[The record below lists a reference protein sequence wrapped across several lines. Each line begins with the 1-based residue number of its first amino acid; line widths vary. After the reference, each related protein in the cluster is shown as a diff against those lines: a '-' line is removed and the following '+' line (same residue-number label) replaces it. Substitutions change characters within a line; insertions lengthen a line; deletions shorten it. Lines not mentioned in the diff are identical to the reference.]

1 MQCCCTQSKGPVCSC
16 STEVTYDPKFISCCL
31 SMTLSVSHDSIL
43 TLSQSHVR
51 VPLSETWQTPRLLQ
65 FIGHLYLE
73 MEMVYLQVL
82 ESSPFTPMNHFPAHV
97 TAVLSSSAVPKS
109 CRDASIRLAH
119 TESPDVCADSMLDEA
134 SAYLAAMPAVRHQ
147 I

>member
-1 MQCCCTQSKGPVCSC
+1 MQCCWTQRKGPVISC
-16 STEVTYDPKFISCCL
+16 STEVTHDPKFISCCL
-31 SMTLSVSHDSIL
+31 SMTPNVEHDSVL

-73 MEMVYLQVL
+73 MEIVYLQVL

-97 TAVLSSSAVPKS
+97 TTEFSSVAVQEAVQMHS
-109 CRDASIRLAH
+109 HD
-119 TESPDVCADSMLDEA
+119 
-134 SAYLAAMPAVRHQ
+134 
-147 I
+147 

>member
-1 MQCCCTQSKGPVCSC
+1 MQCCWARSKIPAYSC
-16 STEVTYDPKFISCCL
+16 STEVTHDPRSISCCPG
-31 SMTLSVSHDSIL
+31 MTPDVRHAPVL

-82 ESSPFTPMNHFPAHV
+82 ESSPFTPMNHFPAHKIEV
-97 TAVLSSSAVPKS
+97 LRGSTARQGCTAAFVHLT
-109 CRDASIRLAH
+109 H
-119 TESPDVCADSMLDEA
+119 EESLNMSADSMLDEA
-134 SAYLAAMPAVRHQ
+134 SAYLAAMPAVRHR